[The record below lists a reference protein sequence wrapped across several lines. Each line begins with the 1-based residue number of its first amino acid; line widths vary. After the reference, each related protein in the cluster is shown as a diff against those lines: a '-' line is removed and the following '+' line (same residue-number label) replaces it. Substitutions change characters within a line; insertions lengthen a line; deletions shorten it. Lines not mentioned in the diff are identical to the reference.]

1 MSGRREKVLE
11 QYKNQGVTFMENRT
25 VRIFAD
31 STCDLTED
39 LIQKY
44 GITILPLCIVLDDKS
59 YYDRTQITP
68 DEIFAWAEANKRTPK
83 TAAITFEYAEKML
96 RPCMEADEDVIF
108 FGISE
113 EMSTTCNV
121 MRLAAKEYDKGRVF
135 VIDSQS
141 LSTGI
146 GLQVL
151 RAAEMARQGKR
162 AEDIVTEIDTA
173 RSKVKASFVVDTLT
187 YLARGGRCSGA
198 TALVA
203 NTLKLHPCINVI
215 DGRMEVGKK
224 YRGSMN
230 KALLH
235 YVREKEEELK
245 KADGTQVFITHSG
258 VASEIVEQIRDYLAS
273 LGHFHEI
280 LETTAGGVISS
291 HCGPGTLGV
300 LYYAE

>member
-162 AEDIVTEIDTA
+162 AEDIVTEIETA

-203 NTLKLHPCINVI
+203 NTRKLHPCINVI